1 MQVPTHSTT
10 RITPASRGWGACLIA
25 DSAAPIASHCGLL
38 HCGHCRY
45 LHTPQYRPDS
55 QRGKVLRPHCGH
67 RSSALQTTKVPSH
80 STMRTWFAV
89 GGKVLRSH
97 CGLRHSAIADSDNSA
112 LRTLR
117 VPTHFGLRTWCAVRE
132 DALASL
138 RIPPLRT
145 ADFCAA
151 DSAIASHPAVRLG
164 CHWRGGTLPVLLAL
178 SAETATLVTRHLG
191 KPAEH
196 DAEG

>member
-55 QRGKVLRPHCGH
+55 QRGKVLRP
-67 RSSALQTTKVPSH
+67 
-80 STMRTWFAV
+80 
-89 GGKVLRSH
+89 H

-164 CHWRGGTLPVLLAL
+164 CNWRGGALPVLLAL